1 MDPNAE
7 GGPPKATIDEVVV
20 EVDVEVRLDVGMT
33 DV

>member
-20 EVDVEVRLDVGMT
+20 EVDVEVRLAKGVT
-33 DV
+33 DM